1 MQVPRSPANLDP
13 LVGVAHHGDEQ
24 VDEDDDGD
32 EEVDEKDELEERDGP
47 VLHVIAQPEVLRA
60 GEAEEAEDQQ
70 VEGLRDRHGVTCKIV
85 KCDDDATAECGSGS
99 CSKIIIFRESK
110 K

>member
-1 MQVPRSPANLDP
+1 MGPPGDIIYASSPTNLDP

-47 VLHVIAQPEVLRA
+47 VLHVVAQPEVLRA

-85 KCDDDATAECGSGS
+85 KCDDATRRQNADQEAVL
-99 CSKIIIFRESK
+99 K
-110 K
+110 